1 MKFVFQYARATLCI
15 IFIAGSIATAQDL
28 QQQLS
33 KLGREAA
40 IGYTA
45 PILSGWGNDLNS
57 GIYYSADL
65 HNVLGFDIGVNLAT
79 SKITNADKT
88 YAIPS
93 ISLDPATIG
102 ITSVNVSGQ
111 NKAIPVG
118 TKITLISGINFSPT
132 TTNSAV
138 GSKDNTVVKTI
149 GGSSVVISSSDPS
162 LNGKIITLPVQS
174 QQILTLPGGYD
185 LGSVGLGGVP
195 LVAPQLA
202 LGLPFGLEVMGRWI
216 PPIKTDQGK
225 FTNMGFGLRYDIDQ
239 WIPFC
244 PVDIAIHFMTQ
255 KLTFKSNSDQDI
267 FTGKATAYGV
277 AISKKLF
284 ILTLYSGFQIESSSL
299 ILNDYTSYD
308 SETGQSIFVQGFE
321 INGNDKSRF
330 TVGAR
335 LLLFFINLHA
345 DYSFA
350 ANNVLT
356 LGAGITIR

>member
-1 MKFVFQYARATLCI
+1 MKFVFRTAIAVFS
-15 IFIAGSIATAQDL
+15 IFLLAGGIATAQDL

-65 HNVLGFDIGVNLAT
+65 HNVLGFDIDVSLAT
-79 SKITNADKT
+79 SKITDADKKYVLT
-88 YAIPS
+88 LPASMTVKASDLGLNGYAPNTTVTLS
-93 ISLDPATIG
+93 SSGTNLSYPA
-102 ITSVNVSGQ
+102 SVIAN
-111 NKAIPVG
+111 
-118 TKITLISGINFSPT
+118 T
-132 TTNSAV
+132 AV
-138 GSKDNTVVKTI
+138 GNKDKVPIKTI
-149 GGSSVVISSSDPS
+149 AGGTGIIK
-162 LNGKIITLPVQS
+162 NGTTVLGTDSIPANLT
-174 QQILTLPGGYD
+174 ILSLPGGYD
-185 LGSVGLGGVP
+185 LGSVGIGGVP
-195 LVAPQLA
+195 LVVPQLT

-239 WIPFC
+239 WFPFC

-255 KLTFKSNSDQDI
+255 KMTFKSNSDQDI
-267 FTGKATAYGV
+267 FTCKAIAYGV
-277 AISKKLF
+277 EMSKKLF
-284 ILTLYSGFQIESSSL
+284 ILTLYSGFQLENSSL
-299 ILNDYTSYD
+299 ILNDYTGYNF
-308 SETGQSIFVQGFE
+308 ETGQSIFVQGFE
-321 INGNDKSRF
+321 INGKDKSRF

-345 DYSFA
+345 EYSFSA
-350 ANNVLT
+350 SNVLT